1 MNLNEFGQ
9 GDYGIEDEFEDLEV
23 YFSDDDGDE
32 PEENSRLTKKA
43 GDKEMNE
50 VLDQYNEFLN
60 DELPEV
66 KDENKLSAITEQSIE
81 SSGMTAGERPI
92 NSLEQ
97 KKLRMKE
104 MCVTTLG
111 DKKFKEIHKYLLH
124 HRKKGTDESKV
135 SPSTAFFKL
144 TSIRSNVI

>member
-66 KDENKLSAITEQSIE
+66 KDENKLSAITE
-81 SSGMTAGERPI
+81 
-92 NSLEQ
+92 
-97 KKLRMKE
+97 
-104 MCVTTLG
+104 
-111 DKKFKEIHKYLLH
+111 
-124 HRKKGTDESKV
+124 
-135 SPSTAFFKL
+135 
-144 TSIRSNVI
+144 